1 MTNSMRQYE
10 RQRDDVCTRES
21 TNIPCDSCGYIFKVD
36 DVVYRS
42 TGIILCSSCNENT
55 FVCVVCGG
63 TIHLNNASHED
74 EDTCRDCFKDM
85 E

>member
-1 MTNSMRQYE
+1 MNNIRQYE
-10 RQRDDVCTRES
+10 RQREDACIREA
-21 TNIPCDSCGYIFKVD
+21 PKFEDQ
-36 DVVYRS
+36 
-42 TGIILCSSCNENT
+42 